1 MQLHR
6 STIEECW
13 RPPGDQA
20 LSVAYKRRRR
30 VHLAW
35 TGGNRFAALLMLALV
50 LIDGLSFNSHAG
62 PANTLGSTMSERSAC
77 TRAIDAPARSA
88 LLEAG
93 ASERLRGDAI
103 FLGLP
108 RRSR

>member
-62 PANTLGSTMSERSAC
+62 PANTLGSTMSERSARTLGSC
-77 TRAIDAPARSA
+77 RQACRGGRGPGQHGLEFTQAR
-88 LLEAG
+88 G
-93 ASERLRGDAI
+93 G
-103 FLGLP
+103 
-108 RRSR
+108 